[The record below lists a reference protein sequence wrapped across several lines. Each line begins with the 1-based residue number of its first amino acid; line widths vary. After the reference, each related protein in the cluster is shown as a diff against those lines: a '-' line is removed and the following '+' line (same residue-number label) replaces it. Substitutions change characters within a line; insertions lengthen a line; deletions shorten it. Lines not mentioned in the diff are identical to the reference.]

1 MDFLTKIL
9 AAKEKEIAALP
20 LEQVVPRPKRP
31 SFYQLVKENP
41 QHMHV
46 IGELKRASP
55 SKGDINVTVD
65 FLQQA
70 RAYQEA
76 GVSAISVLTDSVF
89 FKGSIADLQAV
100 AQAVTVPILCKD
112 FILDQKQLVR
122 AKNAGASI
130 VLLIVAA
137 LTDEQLAELYTSA
150 TDLGLEVLV
159 ETHNAEELV
168 RAQKIQPQIIGVN
181 NRNLKTFVVSRA
193 TSRALAQTDSKV
205 LYVSESGFQTPQ
217 DVAEVSQ
224 SYQAVL
230 VGEALMRAPEKDV
243 PALVKSL
250 QVGRP

>member
-41 QHMHV
+41 QQIHV

>member
-1 MDFLTKIL
+1 M
-9 AAKEKEIAALP
+9 
-20 LEQVVPRPKRP
+20 
-31 SFYQLVKENP
+31 
-41 QHMHV
+41 
-46 IGELKRASP
+46 
-55 SKGDINVTVD
+55 
-65 FLQQA
+65 
-70 RAYQEA
+70 
-76 GVSAISVLTDSVF
+76 
-89 FKGSIADLQAV
+89 
-100 AQAVTVPILCKD
+100 
-112 FILDQKQLVR
+112 
-122 AKNAGASI
+122 
-130 VLLIVAA
+130 IVAA

>member
-41 QHMHV
+41 QQIHV

-122 AKNAGASI
+122 AKNAGLPSF
-130 VLLIVAA
+130 
-137 LTDEQLAELYTSA
+137 Y
-150 TDLGLEVLV
+150 
-159 ETHNAEELV
+159 
-168 RAQKIQPQIIGVN
+168 
-181 NRNLKTFVVSRA
+181 
-193 TSRALAQTDSKV
+193 
-205 LYVSESGFQTPQ
+205 
-217 DVAEVSQ
+217 
-224 SYQAVL
+224 
-230 VGEALMRAPEKDV
+230 
-243 PALVKSL
+243 
-250 QVGRP
+250 

>member
-41 QHMHV
+41 QQMHV

-70 RAYQEA
+70 RAYQQA

>member
-41 QHMHV
+41 QQMHV